1 MKLVKQGLLFGVVAV
16 AMLGLWRFGDGMRG
30 PRHAKVE
37 APAVPQG
44 PAPSAAAAVAPAPAP
59 VSPPPG
65 GWQRLPPSTMEPLS
79 PAARGFLAAAKQAQA
94 DPLSQQWLQEALG
107 EVKITRLWP
116 ALPPALQR
124 AVDALQ
130 RWHESGEA
138 VSIGD
143 RSEAMPDVM
152 AISQVARGLAVSVR
166 RSDEPLAAALL
177 HFSHALRAPSN
188 TAIAIA
194 FGSSLATRLA
204 EKVIELQRQPVTE
217 PFRAHALTEQ
227 DAVNLGRSFAVGALQ
242 LARMIDLDELKREQ
256 AQAAP
261 GAAAGAGDPEASAAQ
276 VMAYRKDHA
285 LSITGDWLE
294 EDFRA
299 YQAFWDETEHVVAA
313 ARTTDEMFA
322 ALEQRQSLSLVHPT
336 SMLVRLVSEMVL
348 TDRAARMVKE
358 QAEAARVYQ
367 SRLSAAEPT
376 KGTARE
382 LERSAGA
389 PTK

>member
-1 MKLVKQGLLFGVVAV
+1 MKLVKQGLLFGGLAV
-16 AMLGLWRFGDGMRG
+16 AMLGLWLFGGCMRE
-30 PRHAKVE
+30 PRPAKVE
-37 APAVPQG
+37 EAAVPQV
-44 PAPSAAAAVAPAPAP
+44 PAPPAAAPAP

-65 GWQRLPPSTMEPLS
+65 GWQRLPPSTTEPLS
-79 PAARGFLAAAKQAQA
+79 PAARGFFVAAKKAQA

-116 ALPPALQR
+116 ALQPALQR

-138 VSIGD
+138 VSIGA

-152 AISQVARGLAVSVR
+152 AISQVPRALAVSVR

-194 FGSSLATRLA
+194 FGSSLAKRLA
-204 EKVIELQRQPVTE
+204 EKVIELQHQPVTE

-227 DAVNLGRSFAVGALQ
+227 DAMNLGRSFAVDALQ

-256 AQAAP
+256 AQTAP
-261 GAAAGAGDPEASAAQ
+261 GAAAGEGDPVASAAQ
-276 VMAYRKDHA
+276 VLAYRKEHA

-299 YQAFWDETEHVVAA
+299 YQAFWDETEHVVAT
-313 ARTTDEMFA
+313 ARTTDEMFV
-322 ALEQRQSLSLVHPT
+322 ALEQRRSLSLVHPT
-336 SMLVRLVSEMVL
+336 SMLVRLVGEMVL
-348 TDRAARMVKE
+348 TERAARMVTE
-358 QAEAARVYQ
+358 QTEAARVYQ
-367 SRLSAAEPT
+367 ARL
-376 KGTARE
+376 
-382 LERSAGA
+382 AGA
-389 PTK
+389 PTGSE